1 MSEPEKT
8 LKILMLE
15 DDPLDAELE
24 FSRLE
29 EAGFR
34 CDVIRVETQEDF
46 LKMLDQGGFNLILAD
61 YNLPAFDGLS
71 ALALF
76 VERNLNIPFILVSG
90 TLGEETAIESL
101 KAGATDYVLKERLS
115 RLGLVVKRALREVEE
130 QRQRKYAEQRVQRLL
145 QQQLAANQLAL
156 TLGEFRNLD
165 DIFPAIYEHV
175 RQLMDVDTFIISFF
189 ETKKQ
194 LLYAGF
200 VIAEGVVQ
208 DVAQFPP
215 IPLEAEGQGMQSQVI
230 RSGSSLYIRD
240 VRQAMENTATK
251 YTVTENGKITEGPPP
266 DADNDEWTKSALF
279 VPMKDRGET
288 IGVMQVQSF
297 RLDGYSQDDLDILA
311 AMANVASIA
320 IQNARLFDDAQRQLQ
335 KLQTLHNID
344 VAISASIDL
353 KVTLNILLEQITLQ
367 LNVDAADVL
376 LLPLESNFLE
386 FTAGRGF
393 RATGIKSINYRLG
406 QGFAGRVALERK
418 PLHMVELSTSGEID
432 PLLQNEDF
440 ASYYGIPLVAKGQM
454 KGVLEIFHRS
464 PLELEQEWLNFLDA
478 LATQAAIAIDNAT
491 LFRDLQ
497 RSNLELVLAYD
508 TTLEGWAKAL
518 ELRDM
523 ETEGHGRRVTEL
535 AVRMARALGISE
547 EEITHVR
554 RGALLHDIGKMGIP
568 DRILQKPGPLDEQ
581 EMQIMRQHV
590 TYAHEWLSPISFL
603 AKALDIP
610 MYHHERWDG
619 TGYPHG
625 LKGERIPLAARIFA
639 IIDVWDALTSD
650 RPYRA
655 AWSEDE
661 ALQYIREGAGSHFD
675 PEIVEL
681 FTRMIDD
688 TNSG

>member
-1 MSEPEKT
+1 
-8 LKILMLE
+8 MLE